1 MGIIKLDNI
10 SKEYKSDSIVTQALS
25 GISFEVE
32 KGDFIAIIGA
42 SGSGKT
48 TLLNIMGCMDK
59 PTSGQYL
66 LDGKPLEALSEDQLS
81 HIRGRRIAFV
91 FQNFALLDNDTVFAN
106 VELPL
111 LKRGLSRAER
121 KQRVDTALA
130 AVGISELAR
139 KKTTHISG
147 GQKQRTAIARAIAC
161 GADIILADEPTG
173 ALDSK
178 TAEEVMKLLRKMND
192 DGRTLIVITHDM
204 KVAGYAHKIIEI
216 KDGRITPH
224 DKKAD

>member
-1 MGIIKLDNI
+1 M
-10 SKEYKSDSIVTQALS
+10 
-25 GISFEVE
+25 
-32 KGDFIAIIGA
+32 
-42 SGSGKT
+42 
-48 TLLNIMGCMDK
+48 
-59 PTSGQYL
+59 
-66 LDGKPLEALSEDQLS
+66 DGKPLEALSEDRLS
-81 HIRGRRIAFV
+81 HIRGSQIAFV
-91 FQNFALLDNDTVFAN
+91 FQNFALLDNDTVFTN

-111 LKRGLSRAER
+111 LKRGLSRSER

-130 AVGISELAR
+130 TVGISELAK

-178 TAEEVMKLLRKMND
+178 TAEEIMKLLRKMND
-192 DGRTLIVITHDM
+192 NGRTIIVITHDM

-216 KDGRITPH
+216 KDGRIVEH